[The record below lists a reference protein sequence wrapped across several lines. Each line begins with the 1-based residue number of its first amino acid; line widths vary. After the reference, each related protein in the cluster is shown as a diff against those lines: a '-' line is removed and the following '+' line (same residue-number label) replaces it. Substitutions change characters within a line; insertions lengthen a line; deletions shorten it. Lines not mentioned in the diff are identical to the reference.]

1 MPFPYKRILCP
12 VDFDQFSALALRE
25 AASLA
30 LDSGATVHLLHVVQ
44 ITPSLDEGATGGL
57 AVGGNYESRI
67 EVARKELERMLTGI
81 PSEIKR
87 EVIIEIGRP
96 EDLILD
102 IQGKLGTDLV
112 VMATHGR
119 KGFRH
124 LMLGSVAERVV
135 RDSRAPVLT
144 VRSFSQSLSE

>member
-44 ITPSLDEGATGGL
+44 IPPSLDEGATGGL

-67 EVARKELERMLTGI
+67 EVARKELERLLTII
-81 PSEIKR
+81 PPEIKR
-87 EVIIEIGRP
+87 EVIIEVGRP
-96 EDLILD
+96 GDLILD
-102 IQGKLGTDLV
+102 MQAQLGTDLV

-119 KGFRH
+119 KGFSH
-124 LMLGSVAERVV
+124 LVLGSVAERVV
-135 RDSRAPVLT
+135 RESRAPVLT
-144 VRSFSQSLSE
+144 VRSSS

>member
-12 VDFDQFSALALRE
+12 VDFDQFSALALKE
-25 AASLA
+25 AVSLA
-30 LDSGATVHLLHVVQ
+30 LGSGATVHLLHVVQ

-57 AVGGNYESRI
+57 AVGENYEFQI
-67 EVARKELERMLTGI
+67 KVARKELEQMLTVI
-81 PSEIKR
+81 PAEIER

-96 EDLILD
+96 EDVILD
-102 IQGKLGTDLV
+102 IQAKLSTDLV

-135 RDSRAPVLT
+135 RESRAPVLT
-144 VRSFSQSLSE
+144 VRSFP

>member
-12 VDFDQFSALALRE
+12 VDFDQFSALALKE
-25 AASLA
+25 AVSLA
-30 LDSGATVHLLHVVQ
+30 LGSGATVHLLHVVQ

-57 AVGGNYESRI
+57 AVGENYEFQI
-67 EVARKELERMLTGI
+67 KVARKELEQMLTVI

-96 EDLILD
+96 EDVILD
-102 IQGKLGTDLV
+102 IQAKLSTDLV

-135 RDSRAPVLT
+135 RESRAPVLT
-144 VRSFSQSLSE
+144 ARSFP

>member
-12 VDFDQFSALALRE
+12 VDFDHFSALALKE
-25 AASLA
+25 AVSLA

-44 ITPSLDEGATGGL
+44 ITPSLDEGATGDL
-57 AVGGNYESRI
+57 AVGGNYEFQVQ
-67 EVARKELERMLTGI
+67 VARKELEQMLTVI
-81 PSEIKR
+81 PSAIKR

-96 EDLILD
+96 EDLILGL
-102 IQGKLGTDLV
+102 QGKLGTDLV

-119 KGFRH
+119 KGFSH

-135 RDSRAPVLT
+135 RESRAPVLT
-144 VRSFSQSLSE
+144 VRSFS

>member
-1 MPFPYKRILCP
+1 M
-12 VDFDQFSALALRE
+12 
-25 AASLA
+25 
-30 LDSGATVHLLHVVQ
+30 
-44 ITPSLDEGATGGL
+44 
-57 AVGGNYESRI
+57 AVGGNYESQI
-67 EVARKELERMLTGI
+67 EVARTELDRMLTVI

-96 EDLILD
+96 GDLILD
-102 IQGKLGTDLV
+102 IQAKLGSDLV

-135 RDSRAPVLT
+135 RESRAPVLT
-144 VRSFSQSLSE
+144 VRSLS

>member
-12 VDFDQFSALALRE
+12 VDFDEASVLALKE

-57 AVGGNYESRI
+57 AVGEIYEPQI
-67 EVARKELERMLTGI
+67 EVARKELERMLTVI
-81 PSEIKR
+81 PSGIKR
-87 EVIIEIGRP
+87 EVIVEIGRP
-96 EDLILD
+96 EDIIID
-102 IQGKLGTDLV
+102 VQAKLGTDLV

-119 KGFRH
+119 QGFRH

-135 RDSRAPVLT
+135 RGSRAPVLT
-144 VRSFSQSLSE
+144 VRSFS

>member
-12 VDFDQFSALALRE
+12 VDFDQFSALALKE
-25 AASLA
+25 AVSLA
-30 LDSGATVHLLHVVQ
+30 LGSGATVHLLHVVQ

-57 AVGGNYESRI
+57 AVGENYEFQI
-67 EVARKELERMLTGI
+67 KVARKELEQMLTVI

-96 EDLILD
+96 EDVILD
-102 IQGKLGTDLV
+102 IQAKLSTDLV

-135 RDSRAPVLT
+135 RESRAPVLT
-144 VRSFSQSLSE
+144 VRSFP

>member
-12 VDFDQFSALALRE
+12 VDFDQFSALALKE
-25 AASLA
+25 AVSLA
-30 LDSGATVHLLHVVQ
+30 LGSGATVHLLHVVQ

-57 AVGGNYESRI
+57 AVGENYEFQI
-67 EVARKELERMLTGI
+67 KVARKELEQMLTVI

-96 EDLILD
+96 EDVILD
-102 IQGKLGTDLV
+102 IQAKLSTDLV

-135 RDSRAPVLT
+135 RESRAPVLT
-144 VRSFSQSLSE
+144 VRSFPWSPAE